1 MTTEVQEVRPRPAGV
16 VSVVACGH
24 CLRRLAGEYFF
35 TCIKCRAS
43 YCYIHMSRHQPAGC
57 SRREARLQRAPKQ
70 RSELLDQEG
79 RVPLIKAGS
88 RPASRSSANV

>member
-1 MTTEVQEVRPRPAGV
+1 MTTEVQEVRPHQAGA

-35 TCIKCRAS
+35 TCLKCKAS
-43 YCYIHMSRHQPAGC
+43 YCYIHMSRHQPALC
-57 SRREARLQRAPKQ
+57 ARREARLQPAPQ
-70 RSELLDQEG
+70 QPSERLDQQG
-79 RVPLIKAGS
+79 RVPLVRAGS